1 MVRQRTFKP
10 DDQVLRKVVGNKKK
24 ASDRKPGPNWKG
36 PYRVTKIV
44 GTGAYQLE
52 NLDGTAVP
60 RPWNATNLRMYY
72 H

>member
-1 MVRQRTFKP
+1 M
-10 DDQVLRKVVGNKKK
+10 VLRKVTGNKKK
-24 ASDRKPGPNWKG
+24 ASDGKLGLNWEG
-36 PYRVTKIV
+36 PYKVLKTV

-52 NLDGTAVP
+52 NMDGMVVT